1 MDNSVSVA
9 YLNKFGGRAHQL
21 DALARQ
27 IWLWCLDRNIHVSAA
42 FVAGKTN
49 VEADELSRKDFQDD
63 LEWSLAPHIF
73 DRVISHFPDMSVD
86 LFASRLNCKLATYV
100 SRRAEPHVLAVD
112 AFSIIW
118 NDHLFYIFPPF
129 SLMAKILQKMEQDST
144 EAVVIAPVWPTQAW
158 WASLLHMISGP
169 CFLLQNPQDI
179 LSLPHK
185 PEYLHPLKKMRLGV
199 FRLSGKRSNAKV
211 YHEKPR
217 MSPSLHGETPLSD
230 NTIVT
235 SKAGSFIVD
244 KTEIQLNP
252 LWMIFW
258 HFWVLYIKKGC
269 NTVHFKLQDLL

>member
-1 MDNSVSVA
+1 MSVS
-9 YLNKFGGRAHQL
+9 R
-21 DALARQ
+21 
-27 IWLWCLDRNIHVSAA
+27 C
-42 FVAGKTN
+42 TN
-49 VEADELSRKDFQDD
+49 HISLVNSRK
-63 LEWSLAPHIF
+63 
-73 DRVISHFPDMSVD
+73 RVD
-86 LFASRLNCKLATYV
+86 LFASRLNCKLAAYV

-169 CFLLQNPQDI
+169 CFLLPNPQDI

-185 PEYLHPLKKMRLGV
+185 PEYLHPLKKMRLGA
-199 FRLSGKRSNAKV
+199 FRLSGKRSSAKV
-211 YHEKPR
+211 YHEKLR
-217 MSPSLHGETPLSD
+217 MSSSLHGETPLSD

-235 SKAGSFIVD
+235 SKGGSFFVD

-252 LWMIFW
+252 L
-258 HFWVLYIKKGC
+258 
-269 NTVHFKLQDLL
+269 